1 MLTSA
6 VKYATIIH
14 TPAPNA
20 ALSTAGYA
28 YQTAKNQ
35 QSTLFSEKGLQ
46 EAPWHAFIHPPRAM
60 HRLLW

>member
-46 EAPWHAFIHPPRAM
+46 EAP
-60 HRLLW
+60 

>member
-20 ALSTAGYA
+20 ALRTAGYA
-28 YQTAKNQ
+28 CQTAKNQ

-46 EAPWHAFIHPPRAM
+46 EAP
-60 HRLLW
+60 